1 LHSPSSTPRPSSL
14 SSTLQL
20 KDEQTKGTDLFSSIT
35 DQNGAVGAQF
45 VGAGNGP
52 NATLNQYIG
61 PVIFSALGVAGYI
74 NLNPSVGTG
83 P

>member
-1 LHSPSSTPRPSSL
+1 MLFIIPKLYIKLGKYTGVTIR
-14 SSTLQL
+14 Q
-20 KDEQTKGTDLFSSIT
+20 QTKGTDLFSSIT